1 MITLIDAFLALE
13 RINCINNSAG
23 PSQHGDVF
31 TLSPHNKC
39 FRSSTFS
46 ASKNNADLSFGFGFL
61 RKENSIIQKFL
72 ALLCIKLDLLEK
84 RDRGMGY

>member
-46 ASKNNADLSFGFGFL
+46 ASK
-61 RKENSIIQKFL
+61 Q
-72 ALLCIKLDLLEK
+72 
-84 RDRGMGY
+84 